1 LKRQESM
8 NLSNIESMEN
18 TEDRK
23 EAFKKSMKSQ
33 NKGLKIINIL
43 VTIIFCTYFIVT
55 YFFHEYF
62 KGNLELLQK
71 SIPIFFN
78 RYRFLMLSNGLLR
91 ERIIFNN
98 SLDTFES
105 IPGYGYNADL
115 YYLDQSI
122 ENDKLLQEIK
132 VTKPAILQ
140 KMIDFLLASDSTEFC
155 STIIGQNSFYED
167 DELSIKKISTR
178 GIKVTQY
185 STQIKTIV
193 RAC

>member
-1 LKRQESM
+1 M
-8 NLSNIESMEN
+8 NQSNIEPMEN
-18 TEDRK
+18 IEDRK

-33 NKGLKIINIL
+33 NKGLKVINIM
-43 VTIIFCTYFIVT
+43 VTIIFCAYFIVT

-62 KGNLELLQK
+62 KGNLDILQK
-71 SIPIFFN
+71 SIPIFLN
-78 RYRFLMLSNGLLR
+78 RYRFILLTGGLLR

-115 YYLDQSI
+115 YYFDQSI

-140 KMIDFLLASDSTEFC
+140 KMIEFLLASDSKDFC
-155 STIIGQNSFYED
+155 SIIIGQNSFYED
-167 DELSIKKISTR
+167 DVASIKKISTR
-178 GIKVTQY
+178 GIKITQY
-185 STQIKTIV
+185 
-193 RAC
+193 